1 MSKFVKR
8 EPSSPETIDAAN
20 SKRENDSAGQ
30 EISTKS
36 EQTHLD
42 AETSAGLPVGHCR
55 YIKLG
60 GSHCQAKALIG
71 SSYCYFHSPDLEEER
86 QAARVKGGKERSRKA
101 SVLPADTPDMP
112 LTCAADVAR
121 LLADTINQVRRGELD
136 SHAANAVGALTGHLL
151 KAQQQVQQEQIEHRL
166 LRVESILE
174 RKWMNP
180 NFQLAQEPEMGSFE
194 FVKAKPRGDA

>member
-1 MSKFVKR
+1 MSKFINK
-8 EPSSPETIDAAN
+8 EPPSPETIDLPAP
-20 SKRENDSAGQ
+20 KENSAGQ
-30 EISTKS
+30 VIST
-36 EQTHLD
+36 QNDQAHLSK
-42 AETSAGLPVGHCR
+42 ESSAPFAAGQCR
-55 YIKLG
+55 YLKPEG
-60 GSHCQAKALIG
+60 GRCKAKALVG
-71 SSYCYFHSPDLEEER
+71 SFYCYFHSPDLEEER

-151 KAQQQVQQEQIEHRL
+151 KAQQQVQQEQIERRL

-180 NFQLAQEPEMGSFE
+180 NFQLAQEPEMRSFE